1 MSNTSPTR
9 RYKHIPF
16 GMLLYIAWR
25 NILNKKL
32 RTSLTIIGIVIG
44 VASIFFLVSFGL
56 GLRDLVEKEILGNE
70 SVRSISVETPNSK
83 ILKLNTETTERIKGL
98 PHVSEL
104 SSIFTFPGVINH
116 DSSEIQGIVYGID
129 TTYQDLTTLNITKGE
144 ALNNSDTNNALIN
157 TSALKSMGISN
168 TNDIIGRTVTVTV
181 PLSTE
186 GVADKDFNYEF
197 KVVGVLDSGTGSEVF
212 IPKQKFEALGLDTYS
227 AVKLLADESS
237 NVSQV
242 RSQIESI
249 GFQTSSPMDTIEQV
263 NQVFRFF
270 NIILLGFGLVG
281 MVVAVL
287 GMFNTLTISLLERT
301 KEIGLMIALGSRPK
315 DIRRLFILE
324 ATLLSLIGSIVGII
338 LASIIAV
345 IVNLILYRIAAI
357 RGVNE
362 YFTLFAMPWW
372 LTIVTV
378 GFMLIVG
385 LLVVYFPA
393 KRAQK
398 IKPIDALRRE

>member
-1 MSNTSPTR
+1 MSRTASTR
-9 RYKHIPF
+9 QYKHIPLS
-16 GMLLYIAWR
+16 MLLYIAWR

-32 RTSLTIIGIVIG
+32 RTSLTIVGIVIG

-83 ILKLNTETTERIKGL
+83 ILKLNTETVERIKGL
-98 PHVSEL
+98 AHVSEI
-104 SSIFTFPGVINH
+104 SSIFTFPGVMGH
-116 DSSEIQGIVYGID
+116 DSSQIQSIVYGID
-129 TTYQDLTTLNITKGE
+129 VTYQDLTPLNITKGSVLNDPDANS
-144 ALNNSDTNNALIN
+144 ALVN
-157 TSALKSMGISN
+157 TSALKSMGMSDSDTLLGQTIQ
-168 TNDIIGRTVTVTV
+168 ITV

-186 GVADKDFNYEF
+186 DASKEFQGNF
-197 KVVGVLDSGTGSEVF
+197 KVVGILDSGTGAEVF
-212 IPKQKFEALGLDTYS
+212 ISKRTFEALGLDTYS
-227 AVKLLADESS
+227 TVKLLANDSD
-237 NVSQV
+237 NVPQL

-249 GFQTSSPMDTIEQV
+249 GFQTASPIDTIEQV

-270 NIILLGFGLVG
+270 NIILLGFGLIG

-324 ATLLSLIGSIVGII
+324 ATLLSLIGSIAGIV
-338 LASIIAV
+338 LASITAL
-345 IVNLILYRIAAI
+345 IVNVVLYRIASI

-372 LTIVTV
+372 LTIVTIL
-378 GFMLIVG
+378 FMLLVG